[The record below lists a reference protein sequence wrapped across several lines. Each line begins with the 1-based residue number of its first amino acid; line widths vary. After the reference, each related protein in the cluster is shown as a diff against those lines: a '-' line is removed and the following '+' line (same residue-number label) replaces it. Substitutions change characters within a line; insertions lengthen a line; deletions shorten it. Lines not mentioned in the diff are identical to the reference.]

1 MVISMPACASV
12 MRKSAAISDKR
23 PMGMNSDV
31 LKIKAETV
39 MPINGSHS
47 RVVILFS
54 IYIKHLTFIL

>member
-1 MVISMPACASV
+1 
-12 MRKSAAISDKR
+12 
-23 PMGMNSDV
+23 MGMNSDV

-47 RVVILFS
+47 LVVILFS